1 LIYVGVQYKLVEKM
15 KFPSFGVGGKKFKCD
30 SCNEKFKTEAEL
42 EDHKVRQ
49 HARKEQT
56 SG

>member
-1 LIYVGVQYKLVEKM
+1 M

-49 HARKEQT
+49 HAQKEQT